1 MQRKL
6 RQWRDEPYIM
16 YFFLGLQI
24 LLFLVMTLFGGSQNS
39 NVLVFFGAK
48 VNILIQQGQW
58 WRLIMPI
65 FLHSG
70 LMHIAVNSVTLYFIG
85 MQIESL
91 FGHWR
96 FTLIYLLSG
105 IVGNI
110 ASFVFN
116 MGISVGAS
124 TALFGLFGA
133 FFMLVEA
140 FRQNTAIRAMGQQF
154 ALFIVLNLAFDLF
167 NPGIDLAGHVGGL
180 LGGFL
185 VANIVGVPRI
195 RSVSVLR
202 RVITLIIL
210 VLASGIF
217 LYMGFTN

>member
-6 RQWRDEPYIM
+6 RQWRDEPYMM

-202 RVITLIIL
+202 RIITLIIL

>member
-1 MQRKL
+1 
-6 RQWRDEPYIM
+6 M

-116 MGISVGAS
+116 TGISVGAS

>member
-6 RQWRDEPYIM
+6 RQWRDEPYMM

-167 NPGIDLAGHVGGL
+167 NPEIDLAGHVGGL

-202 RVITLIIL
+202 RIITLIIL

>member
-116 MGISVGAS
+116 TGISVGAS

-202 RVITLIIL
+202 RIITLIIL

>member
-1 MQRKL
+1 
-6 RQWRDEPYIM
+6 M

-202 RVITLIIL
+202 RIITLIIL

>member
-6 RQWRDEPYIM
+6 RQWRDEPYMM

-96 FTLIYLLSG
+96 FTMIYLLSG

-116 MGISVGAS
+116 TGISVGAS

-202 RVITLIIL
+202 RIITLIIL

>member
-6 RQWRDEPYIM
+6 RQWRDEPYMM

-116 MGISVGAS
+116 TGISVGAS

-185 VANIVGVPRI
+185 VANIVGVLRI

-202 RVITLIIL
+202 RIITLIIL

>member
-6 RQWRDEPYIM
+6 RQWRDEPYMM

-116 MGISVGAS
+116 TGISVGAS

>member
-1 MQRKL
+1 M
-6 RQWRDEPYIM
+6 M

-116 MGISVGAS
+116 TGISVGAS

-202 RVITLIIL
+202 RIITLIIL

>member
-6 RQWRDEPYIM
+6 KQWRDEPYMM

-202 RVITLIIL
+202 RIITLIIL

>member
-6 RQWRDEPYIM
+6 RQWRDEPYMM

-96 FTLIYLLSG
+96 STLIYLLSG

-116 MGISVGAS
+116 TGISVGAS

-202 RVITLIIL
+202 RIITLIIL

>member
-6 RQWRDEPYIM
+6 NQWRNEPYMM

-24 LLFLVMTLFGGSQNS
+24 LVYLVMTLFGGSQDS
-39 NVLVFFGAK
+39 NVLIFFGAK
-48 VNILIQQGQW
+48 VNVLIQQGEW
-58 WRLIMPI
+58 WRLLTPV

-105 IVGNI
+105 ITGNI

-116 MGISVGAS
+116 PGISVGAS

-133 FFMLVEA
+133 FFMLMEA
-140 FRQNTAIRAMGQQF
+140 FRQNSGIRAMGQQF
-154 ALFIVLNLAFDLF
+154 GLFILLNLAFDLF
-167 NPGIDLAGHVGGL
+167 NPGIDLAGHIGGL

-185 VANIVGVPRI
+185 VANIVGVPYQ
-195 RSVSVLR
+195 RSVSTVRRIGALVVLA
-202 RVITLIIL
+202 
-210 VLASGIF
+210 LASGIF

>member
-1 MQRKL
+1 MARRTL
-6 RQWRDEPYIM
+6 YDVL
-16 YFFLGLQI
+16 FLGLQI

-116 MGISVGAS
+116 TGISVGAS

-202 RVITLIIL
+202 RIITLIIL

>member
-6 RQWRDEPYIM
+6 RQWRDEPYMM

-116 MGISVGAS
+116 TGISVGAS

-202 RVITLIIL
+202 RIITLIIL

>member
-1 MQRKL
+1 MQREL
-6 RQWRDEPYIM
+6 RQWRDEPYMM

-116 MGISVGAS
+116 TGISVGAS

-202 RVITLIIL
+202 RIITLIIL

>member
-116 MGISVGAS
+116 TGISVGAS